1 MSEVPV
7 STTDGLGYIRDYYR
21 VPARLD
27 GRIRWTYSESK
38 LGTIVGADGPHL
50 LVHFD
55 GEKKPDPCHPT
66 WEIEYLNADGSVAW
80 SEAAR

>member
-21 VPARLD
+21 VPAQLD
-27 GRIRWTYSESK
+27 GRIRWTYSEPK
-38 LGTIVGADGPHL
+38 LGTIVGSNGPHL
-50 LVHFD
+50 LVQFD
-55 GEKKPDPCHPT
+55 GEKEPDLCHPT
-66 WEIEYLNADGSVAW
+66 WEIEYLDAGGSVAW